1 MIHEPT
7 AKTAPHPLRA
17 SAGPLTAALTLARIF
32 PHLAATSIEATGRQ
46 LTIRLHHADAEAFG
60 AWVDELG
67 LDIMPPL
74 RFQLHDEQHERL
86 EAFGEYA
93 EMRVRVYA
101 HPDRVLAVAA

>member
-7 AKTAPHPLRA
+7 AKTAPHPPGVGRSADRRA
-17 SAGPLTAALTLARIF
+17 HPRPDL
-32 PHLAATSIEATGRQ
+32 PHLAATSIEATGLQ